1 MDGYLQ
7 NVKNPGVSLVL
18 SLPLLVAYE
27 LGLLLVGWNALNG
40 ADFFTQALITELGK
54 GGFAL
59 FNLGIIAVFV
69 GGAAWLRRSGAFQ
82 PQYFFPLLIESGIYA
97 VSMGSIILF
106 IMEEAHLLGGA
117 GIQEYGFLT
126 KLVLSAGAGLHEELV
141 FRLGLIPLLIWV
153 WARVP
158 SIGGDV
164 SALPFALIASS
175 VLFSLAHFA
184 VEAFEWF
191 PFWYRTF
198 AGLFFGLLF
207 WIRGFAVACYTHF
220 LYDVYVLFLN

>member
-1 MDGYLQ
+1 MDGYFK
-7 NVKNPGVSLVL
+7 NVVNPKVSLVL
-18 SLPLLVAYE
+18 SLPLLVGYE
-27 LGLLLVGWNALNG
+27 LGLLIVGWDALNG
-40 ADFFTQALITELGK
+40 ADFFTQALLNELGR

-59 FNLGIIAVFV
+59 FNLVLIAVFL
-69 GGAAWLRRSGAFQ
+69 GAAAWLRRSGAFQ
-82 PQYFFPLLIESGIYA
+82 PQYFFPLLLESGLYA
-97 VSMGSIILF
+97 LSMGSIILF

-117 GIQEYGFLT
+117 GLQQYGVLT

-141 FRLGLIPLLIWV
+141 FRLGMIPMLMWIWV
-153 WARVP
+153 RVP
-158 SIGGDV
+158 SLGGEL

-175 VLFSLAHFA
+175 IFFSLAHFA

-207 WIRGFAVACYTHF
+207 WFRGFAVACYTHF
-220 LYDVYVLFLN
+220 LYDVYVLVLS